1 MPDNSGLEKAVEEK
15 LLRKLHKTYVRR
27 MRPPI
32 AFDADEFDQQR
43 EEVRR
48 AIREDLAVII
58 PALLSTG
65 ELVERERLL
74 SDEAVEAL
82 ARQLFA
88 WAGHSFAWGGNN
100 EGVERRYL
108 REARSQLEAA
118 LHTAT
123 QGKEGQ

>member
-1 MPDNSGLEKAVEEK
+1 MPENGAKEGLEKAVEEK

-32 AFDADEFDQQR
+32 ALDADEFDQQR

-74 SDEAVEAL
+74 NHLLHEMDMRAELDEDTAERVAAAL
-82 ARQLFA
+82 EL
-88 WAGHSFAWGGNN
+88 
-100 EGVERRYL
+100 
-108 REARSQLEAA
+108 A

-123 QGKEGQ
+123 QSKEGQDG